1 MGIDFNHHQSIY
13 NVWKCL
19 HVYKKAHAQEC
30 YTVLPEWHWEE
41 VTVVLQPTAKITLAS
56 FDTGDSS
63 TLTNTHLASRI
74 SISVASLASQFKL
87 YALYP
92 SLVNAMLHSR
102 LCLQR
107 AAEMQKISL
116 LFGTSTVLCLNE
128 WLTSLLLTT

>member
-1 MGIDFNHHQSIY
+1 
-13 NVWKCL
+13 
-19 HVYKKAHAQEC
+19 
-30 YTVLPEWHWEE
+30 
-41 VTVVLQPTAKITLAS
+41 VLQPTAKITLAS

-128 WLTSLLLTT
+128 WLTSLLLTTQYQQKKFFFIYFFFNDHLREMEEIYYV